1 MRDGGLRIA
10 VIAALSA
17 ALVAAGAAA
26 QQRGVDRL
34 ESAIRQLERAAHPQ
48 RDGSHLPR
56 ILALRQLEDP
66 GLRPFY
72 RDLARRSDWQLQVHG
87 ALGLAETNDPTEL
100 SVELAAGLS
109 AQAQTAAIANA
120 IDLKLIPVE
129 GLRGLAA
136 MDELQ
141 PLPRLLAVGELMMI
155 GESVDRTVIERLAAG
170 ENLELAGLA
179 SVLLA
184 RLGDNSG
191 LNAINQ
197 RIADAGRVDRERQV
211 NYLVES
217 IRQYEAIEAI
227 DWLKAMADDPAL
239 RPETRYWAVHALLE
253 LDPRIGLAALRDM
266 LRADGSLRTQV
277 RASTLLLASADELPA
292 ESAVLLTTEHPLL
305 DAVRSAI
312 RSFRD
317 GAPSATAVKRL
328 LDLEHMRTTQWI
340 LGAVEEWPK
349 QTQIDVWEHMID
361 SIAEGPP
368 ARADQV
374 SRAVAAAGE
383 LMKLEPERLI
393 RRLTQAEDGSL
404 LQEVLLMGM
413 LTEQSGAALR
423 ATRELERVGAGRA
436 DSLAVLVIARNSDA
450 LSADELE
457 MLGVVAA
464 GGGRVSDG
472 LQTQAAW
479 LYVQHVGAAESALER
494 MMAKSGGD

>member
-1 MRDGGLRIA
+1 MRVKAVRIA
-10 VIAALSA
+10 GIATLSA
-17 ALVAAGAAA
+17 VLMAAGAAA
-26 QQRGVDRL
+26 QQRGVARL

-72 RDLARRSDWQLQVHG
+72 RDLGRRSDWQLQVHG
-87 ALGLAETNDPTEL
+87 ALGLAETSNPPEL
-100 SVELAAGLS
+100 SVELAADLNP
-109 AQAQTAAIANA
+109 QAQTAAIANA
-120 IDLKLIPVE
+120 IDLELIPLD
-129 GLRGLAA
+129 GLRALSANT
-136 MDELQ
+136 ELR
-141 PLPRLLAVGELMMI
+141 PLPRLLAMGELLLM
-155 GESVDRTVIERLAAG
+155 GESVDRSVPAVFA
-170 ENLELAGLA
+170 ENEDPEIAGLA

-184 RLGDNSG
+184 KMGDGRGLDVVNERLEE
-191 LNAINQ
+191 
-197 RIADAGRVDRERQV
+197 AGRVERERQI

-227 DWLKAMADDPAL
+227 EWVKAQADDAAL
-239 RPETRYWAVHALLE
+239 GPETRYWAVHALLE

-277 RASTLLLASADELPA
+277 RASTLLLASADRLPA
-292 ESAVLLTTEHPLL
+292 ESAVLLTIDHPLL

-312 RSFRD
+312 RSFSN
-317 GAPSATAVKRL
+317 GAPSATAVNRL

-340 LGAVEEWPK
+340 LGAIGEWPR

-361 SIAEGPP
+361 SIGDDSP
-368 ARADQV
+368 ARTDQV
-374 SRAVAAAGE
+374 ARAVAAAGE
-383 LMKLEPERLI
+383 LMKLEPERLV

-413 LTEQSGAALR
+413 LTERSEAALR
-423 ATRELERVGAGRA
+423 ATRGLERIGAGRA

-479 LYVQHVGAAESALER
+479 LYVRHAGAAEPALYR
-494 MMAKSGGD
+494 MNARSGED